1 MIQTL
6 REKMAA
12 IDAYTLAIAAGVIIA
27 VLLLVVVSLLRR
39 KKSIESVLR
48 SEIIKLISSDDRQ
61 NEELKQTASKA
72 NRAEALAEEREKE
85 TDRLMADLSK
95 LRHRLEEKNDEQ
107 IELSNI
113 ISRLEAEMKSESAAA
128 EDKIQFLT
136 RLRADMESKF
146 RELAQEALKVQGEAF
161 AKANLE
167 KLNATLTPLKEHVGL
182 FEKELKRVHEDTI
195 KDRADLKTE
204 IKQLSKR
211 SEEISQEAV
220 MLTRALKGDQ
230 QKQGAWGEMILESV
244 LERSGLREG
253 EEYET
258 QAHREGDDG
267 ARLRPDVIVK
277 MPGGKTLIIDSK
289 VSLVAYADT
298 VNSETQEAADAAR
311 KRHVISLRGH
321 IKNLAGKGYQNAEDS
336 SVDYVIMFLPIEG
349 AYPEALR
356 EDGTLTEYAFD
367 NNITIA
373 TPTTL
378 MMALRTIA
386 NVWAVERRNK
396 NAEQIASRAGSLY
409 DKVAGFVENMENVGS
424 RLGQASD
431 AYEKAFNQLSRGPG
445 NVLSQVGKLKTL
457 GAKTSKTIGSEFE
470 EDGDVEQIEE

>member
-1 MIQTL
+1 MI
-6 REKMAA
+6 E
-12 IDAYTLAIAAGVIIA
+12 IDTNILIIAAVVICA
-27 VLLLVVVSLLRR
+27 TVLLVVLLRR
-39 KKSIESVLR
+39 QKATESALR
-48 SEIIKLISSDDRQ
+48 SENIKLISIADRQ
-61 NEELKQTASKA
+61 KEELKHTATKA
-72 NRAEALAEEREKE
+72 DRAEALAEERKIESA
-85 TDRLMADLSK
+85 RLMGDLSK
-95 LRHRLEEKNDEQ
+95 LRLKLEEKIDE
-107 IELSNI
+107 ELQLTSI
-113 ISRLEAEMKSESAAA
+113 IAQLEAEMRAEKSAAT
-128 EDKIQFLT
+128 DKIQLLT
-136 RLRADMESKF
+136 RVRADMETKF
-146 RELAQEALKVQGEAF
+146 RDLAQEALQVQGAAF
-161 AKANLE
+161 AKSNLE

-204 IKQLSKR
+204 IRQLSQR

-220 MLTRALKGDQ
+220 MLTRALKGDK

-311 KRHVISLRGH
+311 KRHVISLRSH

-356 EDGTLTEYAFD
+356 EDSTLTEYAFD

-396 NAEQIASRAGSLY
+396 NAEQIAARAGYLY
-409 DKVAGFVENMENVGS
+409 DKVAGFVDSMESIGKS
-424 RLGQASD
+424 LGQANS
-431 AYEKAFNQLSRGPG
+431 AYDKAFDQLSRGHG
-445 NVLSQVGKLKTL
+445 NVLSQVDKLKNL
-457 GAKTSKTIGSEFE
+457 GAKTSKSIGAEFDEDERVPQLE
-470 EDGDVEQIEE
+470 E